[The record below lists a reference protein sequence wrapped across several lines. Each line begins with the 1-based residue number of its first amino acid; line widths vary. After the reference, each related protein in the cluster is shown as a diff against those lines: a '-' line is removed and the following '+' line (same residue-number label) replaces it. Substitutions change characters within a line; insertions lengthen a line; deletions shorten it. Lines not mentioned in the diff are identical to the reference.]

1 MLINLA
7 RGWRPLLRIP
17 DASKLRLGHR
27 TEVFE
32 EWIRSP
38 VALTDAGL
46 RVVSGSQDQIQFNG
60 IDRWLGGRPSSR
72 SRSCVALGSD
82 RRSFGRDGPFAL
94 ARGGKASP
102 DSPGNSHQLANFGP
116 ITSDLQQNFDS

>member
-17 DASKLRLGHR
+17 DASQLRLGDR

-38 VALTDAGL
+38 VALTDAPPEIAVIVAVPDCAPARKVTFAMPL
-46 RVVSGSQDQIQFNG
+46 ESVS
-60 IDRWLGGRPSSR
+60 
-72 SRSCVALGSD
+72 ASD
-82 RRSFGRDGPFAL
+82 G
-94 ARGGKASP
+94 
-102 DSPGNSHQLANFGP
+102 
-116 ITSDLQQNFDS
+116 